1 MTRSTLQ
8 DDPTLLVHA
17 YLDGELDP
25 INALAV
31 EQRLASDAVLAAEYE
46 RVQALQ
52 QVIRARLPREVP
64 PPGLRARVEAAVRP
78 QPRWRPAGQP
88 SWRALAASILVTA
101 FVASGSTWM
110 ALAPRPAEEVGGA
123 IVAGHI
129 RSLMAPQPIDIAS
142 SDRHTVK
149 PWFNGRIPQA
159 PRVVDLAKDDFPLVG
174 GRLDVVGR
182 IPVPTL
188 VYRHAKHLIS
198 LTAVPASGSANSP
211 LVVHR
216 VEGYNVLRWI
226 DDGVAYWAIS
236 DMSAADL
243 DRFAQLFRTASSDQ

>member
-1 MTRSTLQ
+1 
-8 DDPTLLVHA
+8 
-17 YLDGELDP
+17 
-25 INALAV
+25 
-31 EQRLASDAVLAAEYE
+31 
-46 RVQALQ
+46 
-52 QVIRARLPREVP
+52 
-64 PPGLRARVEAAVRP
+64 
-78 QPRWRPAGQP
+78 
-88 SWRALAASILVTA
+88 
-101 FVASGSTWM
+101 
-110 ALAPRPAEEVGGA
+110 APRPAEEVSGA